1 MEVWGISD
9 QEPSTVKVW
18 LARYELKLQSLN
30 DPDGKI
36 SEQYPVEGIPAL
48 VVIGRNGK
56 ILSYYTGNQS
66 EQSLRYAI
74 DMALSES
81 QKDLTN

>member
-1 MEVWGISD
+1 M
-9 QEPSTVKVW
+9 KVW
-18 LARYELKLQSLN
+18 LARYERKLQSLI

-36 SEQYPVEGIPAL
+36 SEQYSVEGIPAL

-56 ILSYYTGNQS
+56 ILSYTGNQS

>member
-1 MEVWGISD
+1 VEVWGISD

-18 LARYELKLQSLN
+18 LARYERKLQSLN

-36 SEQYPVEGIPAL
+36 SEQYPVE
-48 VVIGRNGK
+48 GK

>member
-1 MEVWGISD
+1 VEVWGISD

-18 LARYELKLQSLN
+18 LARYERKLQSLN

-48 VVIGRNGK
+48 GK